1 MNFTLDMLRVIK
13 KRPLYLQFTR
23 VIASDHECK
32 GLIAIE
38 ELIIIFG
45 ERLLQIRTIFT

>member
-1 MNFTLDMLRVIK
+1 MLRVIK
-13 KRPLYLQFTR
+13 KRPLYLQFTS

-32 GLIAIE
+32 GLIATE

-45 ERLLQIRTIFT
+45 DQLEQHWFLLHYLPVK